1 MKNVLLDVLGILLM
15 PIWII
20 LLILVCIAI
29 DIKALYMS
37 FKNNRRSDV

>member
-1 MKNVLLDVLGILLM
+1 MKNILGILLM

-20 LLILVCIAI
+20 LLILLCIAI

-37 FKNNRRSDV
+37 FKNS